1 MKISALEEHYVLP
14 SVASAWQ
21 RLPDR
26 GRDPMAS
33 FDPASGLG
41 RNLASLGEQRLALMD
56 DAGIDVQVLSLTTP
70 GLFDLPAVDAVA
82 LQTAVND
89 EIADTVSRHPQRFQA
104 FATLA
109 PQRPEQAAAELDRA
123 VRELGFEG
131 ALIFGRVQGQ
141 SIDHQQFWPLFEAAE
156 ALRAP
161 LYLHPQTPP
170 PPVRQAYYG
179 GLSDHV
185 GTGLATYGM
194 GWHYD
199 AGLQFLRLVLA
210 GVFDRFP
217 DLQIILGHW
226 GEMLPFYLDRI
237 DGIAAVARLERTI
250 TDYVCHN
257 AFLTPGGIFSHRY
270 LKWALEV
277 VGDDRVMFAA
287 DFPYVPTS
295 SGAARN
301 FLTQAELT
309 EDVRDKIA
317 TGTWDRIR
325 AEIRR

>member
-14 SVASAWQ
+14 SVASAWE
-21 RLPDR
+21 RLPHQ

-33 FDPASGLG
+33 LDAASDLA
-41 RNLASLGEQRLALMD
+41 RNLASLGERRLALMD

-82 LQTAVND
+82 LQTAINN
-89 EIADTVSRHPQRFQA
+89 EIAEAVSRHPQRFHA

-109 PQRPEQAAAELDRA
+109 PQNPEQAAAELDRA
-123 VRELGFEG
+123 VRELGFDG
-131 ALIFGRVQGQ
+131 ALIFGRVQGE
-141 SIDHQQFWPLFEAAE
+141 SIDHKQFWPLFEAAE

-170 PPVRQAYYG
+170 LPVRQAYYG
-179 GLSDHV
+179 GLGDQV
-185 GTGLATYGM
+185 GTALATYGV

-217 DLQIILGHW
+217 NLQIILGHW
-226 GEMLPFYLDRI
+226 GEMLPFYLDRV
-237 DGIAAVARLERTI
+237 DGLAGVAHLERTI

-257 AFLTPGGIFSHRY
+257 AFLTPGGVFSHRY

-277 VGDDRVMFAA
+277 VGSDRVMFAA
-287 DFPYVPTS
+287 DFPYVPTRGG
-295 SGAARN
+295 GARA
-301 FLTQAELT
+301 FLAEAELT
-309 EDVRDKIA
+309 DNVRDKIA
-317 TGTWDRIR
+317 SGTWDQIR